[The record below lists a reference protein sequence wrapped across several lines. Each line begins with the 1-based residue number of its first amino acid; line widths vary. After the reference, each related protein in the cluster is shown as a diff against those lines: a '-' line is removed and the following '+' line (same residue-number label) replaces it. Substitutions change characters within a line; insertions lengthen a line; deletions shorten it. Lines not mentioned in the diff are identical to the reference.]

1 MWSIKT
7 VIRARMTLRRSL
19 PLLSLA
25 ALVALATPRSNSE
38 DMMSSDAETL
48 KALAEAGSD
57 LRKLHLIDYWI
68 FFQDESGARAAAKDL
83 VASGFFVVSL
93 DKDPEDSEWRLLAR
107 KEMVPRLEDVEKTS
121 ALVEALARRNNG
133 DYDGWET
140 QVSD

>member
-1 MWSIKT
+1 
-7 VIRARMTLRRSL
+7 MTLRRSL
-19 PLLSLA
+19 SVLSLA

-57 LRKLHLIDYWI
+57 LTKPHLIDHWI

-83 VASGFFVVSL
+83 VASGFVVVSL
-93 DKDPEDSEWRLLAR
+93 DKDPEGSEWRLLAR

-121 ALVEALARRNNG
+121 AVVEALARRNNG

-140 QVSD
+140 QVSE